1 MNFPVIAMHA
11 TSVYIRLF
19 VFQKSEIVKSE
30 ANQDRI
36 DQIQMYPNREGI
48 YLMSETSVAVQ
59 FLK

>member
-1 MNFPVIAMHA
+1 MLHQC
-11 TSVYIRLF
+11 TSGF
-19 VFQKSEIVKSE
+19 SFFQKSEIVKSE

-48 YLMSETSVAVQ
+48 YLMSETSASGAVQ